1 MKKIMKDK
9 GIDANKE
16 LNTLQKERALD
27 LQRNVHLNNRYI
39 DGLMR
44 FNEERKILRQ
54 MQLD

>member
-9 GIDANKE
+9 GIDANNE

-27 LQRNVHLNNRYI
+27 LQRNVHLNNRNI